1 MQDDYRTHRAPYYGG
16 QRFARTLEEAFGPG
30 ATWKVQRRAKLRR
43 ALPWIVIAVSV
54 VAILV
59 SVVVPK

>member
-43 ALPWIVIAVSV
+43 ALPGIILVISLIAIV
-54 VAILV
+54 V